1 MTSPIYDGSP
11 GDGEDALAALL
22 DIDLGRPLTPDL
34 AVQFAITALR
44 PVAAL
49 AKAIGPGFDP
59 SRVHP
64 DSTPAYGYNGVVLTL
79 GDLRRAEILHQML
92 VEVHQDGWPQIST
105 QPELEKEGSIE
116 A

>member
-49 AKAIGPGFDP
+49 AKAIGPGFDD

-79 GDLRRAEILHQML
+79 GDLRRAEILHTML
-92 VEVHQDGWPQIST
+92 LEVHEDGWPQIST
-105 QPELEKEGSIE
+105 QPEQRKKVQ
-116 A
+116 